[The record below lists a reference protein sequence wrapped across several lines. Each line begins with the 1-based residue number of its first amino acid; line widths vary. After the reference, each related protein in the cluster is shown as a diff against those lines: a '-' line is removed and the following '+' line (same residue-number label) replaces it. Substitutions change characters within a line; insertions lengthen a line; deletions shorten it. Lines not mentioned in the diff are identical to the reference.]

1 VIDEDG
7 PSAFDDPAHAA
18 IECSHLHRTLDHLDR
33 AALLIDDYGE
43 GRALDHRRQHRG
55 VDGEMG
61 NAGMLDLEQQ
71 GAEVLNDAREAGWL
85 RRRRQSKL
93 APRSDDDIIGAA
105 YQGRSPRGAGEQQV
119 AGCEPGVHLG

>member
-18 IECSHLHRTLDHLDR
+18 VERSHLHRALDHLDR
-33 AALLIDDYGE
+33 AALLIDNDGE
-43 GRALDHRRQHRG
+43 GCALDHRREHRS
-55 VDGEMG
+55 VDGEMW

-71 GAEVLNDAREAGWL
+71 GAEILNDAREAGWL

-105 YQGRSPRGAGEQQV
+105 YQGRSSRGAGEQRI
-119 AGCEPGVHLG
+119 ARRELRVHLG